1 MKVEAETSPEETAA
15 AAESVK
21 NALERL
27 AETNPNITATH
38 VDENAVTMVISKC
51 STETG
56 TFDEFSTNFDCLCNF
71 IFE

>member
-38 VDENAVTMVISKC
+38 VDENAVTTVISTYAKR
-51 STETG
+51 TG
-56 TFDEFSTNFDCLCNF
+56 TESPED
-71 IFE
+71 

>member
-1 MKVEAETSPEETAA
+1 MKVEAETSSEETAA

-38 VDENAVTMVISKC
+38 VDENAVTTVISTYAKR
-51 STETG
+51 TG
-56 TFDEFSTNFDCLCNF
+56 TESPED
-71 IFE
+71 

>member
-27 AETNPNITATH
+27 ADTNPNITATH
-38 VDENAVTMVISKC
+38 VNENAVTTVISKW
-51 STETG
+51 TKRTG
-56 TFDEFSTNFDCLCNF
+56 AESPED
-71 IFE
+71 